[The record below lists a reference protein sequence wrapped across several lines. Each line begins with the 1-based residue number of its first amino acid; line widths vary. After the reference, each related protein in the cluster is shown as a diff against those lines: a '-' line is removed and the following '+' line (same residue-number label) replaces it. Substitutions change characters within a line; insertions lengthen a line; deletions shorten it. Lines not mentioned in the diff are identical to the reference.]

1 MPKIPR
7 LFFAGLC
14 TALASH
20 YASADDLLF
29 KTYAHDSPITSYS
42 SAQGYYDCTE
52 DIGAKALCLNDVR
65 FIDNSFTAILVF
77 SADKLIS
84 VSLRASFDQNLY
96 GKAIGALA
104 QSFTLV
110 TLADNKSQ
118 LDVVELGAKSSNKS
132 DYATALTNYESV
144 GLNSGNLTYTFME
157 KSIPTAG
164 HKSFVSALAAAP
176 NNVRAAE
183 LMLVSDGASNNMMI
197 RFSLPKLEANK
208 VLSEVK
214 KPVEK
219 F

>member
-1 MPKIPR
+1 M
-7 LFFAGLC
+7 L
-14 TALASH
+14 SS
-20 YASADDLLF
+20 YASADDILF
-29 KTYAHDSPITSYS
+29 KTYAHDTPVVSFTT
-42 SAQGYYDCTE
+42 AQGYYDCSE
-52 DIGAKALCLNDVR
+52 DIGAKALCLDDVK
-65 FIDNSFTAILVF
+65 FIDNNFTAILVF

-84 VSLRASFDQNLY
+84 VSLAASFDQNLY

-118 LDVVELGAKSSNKS
+118 LDVLKLGSKSVSKS
-132 DYATALTNYESV
+132 DYTTALTNYESV

-157 KSIPTAG
+157 KGATTTG
-164 HKSFVSALAAAP
+164 YKSFVSALAAAP
-176 NNVRAAE
+176 SKTRTAE
-183 LMLVSDGASNNMMI
+183 LMLLSEGSENSLMI
-197 RFSLPKLEANK
+197 RFSLPKLEADK